1 MSNEHHT
8 GPGARARRALI
19 VVDVQPTFCEGGALA
34 VTGGNAVAER
44 IAAHLSSHRGDYDL
58 VVTTQDWH
66 IDPGEHFSSEPDFVD
81 TWPVHGVA
89 GSAEAQIHPALD
101 GLVADAAVKKGQYA
115 AAYSGFEGVDD
126 DGRSLDDILRAAGIE
141 EVDVVGLA
149 ESHCV
154 KDTALDAVRE
164 GYRVRVLTDLTE
176 PVSPELGHAAQADM
190 RAAGIELAAP
200 GCGPPTPSIW
210 PSHPNA
216 GWPSP
221 IYRVRPPLRCLRP
234 ATYCAGQ
241 PPGWLYWPG

>member
-89 GSAEAQIHPALD
+89 DSAEAQIHPALD

-115 AAYSGFEGVDD
+115 AASTT
-126 DGRSLDDILRAAGIE
+126 SCAP
-141 EVDVVGLA
+141 
-149 ESHCV
+149 
-154 KDTALDAVRE
+154 
-164 GYRVRVLTDLTE
+164 
-176 PVSPELGHAAQADM
+176 PVS
-190 RAAGIELAAP
+190 RRS
-200 GCGPPTPSIW
+200 TS
-210 PSHPNA
+210 SV
-216 GWPSP
+216 WPSP
-221 IYRVRPPLRCLRP
+221 TASRTPPSTRFAR
-234 ATYCAGQ
+234 ATACGS
-241 PPGWLYWPG
+241 